1 MHAVRVESFG
11 EPAEVAKAQDV
22 SDVAAGAGQA
32 VIRMLRAPVN
42 PSDLMTIRGTY
53 TVRPKLPFT
62 PGYEG
67 VGIVEQAP
75 GLMGRLF
82 LGKRVVVLQSQ
93 TGTWGERAVAP
104 IRSLI
109 PVPRDMS
116 DEQAA
121 MFFVNPATAYLLTR
135 EVLSLGN
142 EDWLLQSA
150 ATSAVGRA
158 VIRLGRKFGFR
169 TINLVR
175 RESDVE
181 PLRQLGADRVVVVN
195 DSPIF
200 REQLQPIVAECC
212 GTAGLKAAID
222 PVGGE
227 TGTAAASVL
236 GNGGRLVLYGSL
248 TDQPISVDP
257 RHLLTVGATIS
268 SFWLGRTMA
277 ERSLLSKLK
286 LIRALTNLHREGV
299 FETDV
304 AANYS
309 LSDVAQACKHAEQPG
324 KRGKVILRCDSTK

>member
-11 EPAEVAKAQDV
+11 EPAEVVRLEDV
-22 SDVAAGAGQA
+22 SDMTAAAGQA

-53 TVRPKLPFT
+53 TVRPQLPFT

-75 GLMGRLF
+75 GLLGRLF

-93 TGTWGERAVAP
+93 TGTWGERAIAP

-109 PVPRDMS
+109 PVPRAMA

-135 EVLSLGN
+135 EVLALGSG
-142 EDWLLQSA
+142 EWLLQSA

-195 DSPIF
+195 DP
-200 REQLQPIVAECC
+200 ETLPQQLQPVVAECC

-236 GNGGRLVLYGSL
+236 GNGGRLILYGSL
-248 TDQPISVDP
+248 SSQPISVDP

-268 SFWLGRTMA
+268 SFWLGRTMV
-277 ERSLLSKLK
+277 ERSLVSKLK
-286 LIRALTNLHREGV
+286 LIQVLTNLHREGV
-299 FETDV
+299 FETEV

-309 LSDVAQACKHAEQPG
+309 LSEVAQACQHAEQPG
-324 KRGKVILRCDSTK
+324 KRGKVILRCESTP

>member
-1 MHAVRVESFG
+1 
-11 EPAEVAKAQDV
+11 
-22 SDVAAGAGQA
+22 
-32 VIRMLRAPVN
+32 
-42 PSDLMTIRGTY
+42 
-53 TVRPKLPFT
+53 
-62 PGYEG
+62 
-67 VGIVEQAP
+67 
-75 GLMGRLF
+75 
-82 LGKRVVVLQSQ
+82 
-93 TGTWGERAVAP
+93 
-104 IRSLI
+104 
-109 PVPRDMS
+109 MS

-236 GNGGRLVLYGSL
+236 GNGGRLILYGSL

-257 RHLLTVGATIS
+257 RHLLTVGATIC

-286 LIRALTNLHREGV
+286 LIRTLTNLHREGV
-299 FETDV
+299 FETEV
-304 AANYS
+304 AANYP
-309 LSDVAQACKHAEQPG
+309 LSEVAQACKHAEQPG
-324 KRGKVILRCDSTK
+324 KRGKVILRCDSRQ

>member
-1 MHAVRVESFG
+1 MHAVRVETFG
-11 EPAEVAKAQDV
+11 EPTEVTRFKEVPDV
-22 SDVAAGAGQA
+22 SAASGQA

-53 TVRPKLPFT
+53 TMRPQLPFT

-75 GLMGRLF
+75 GLLGRF
-82 LGKRVVVLQSQ
+82 FRGKRVAVLQSQ
-93 TGTWGERAVAP
+93 TGTWGQRAVAP
-104 IRSLI
+104 LRSLI

-135 EVLSLGN
+135 EVLALESG
-142 EDWLLQSA
+142 DWLLQSA

-181 PLRQLGADRVVVVN
+181 PLRQLGADRVVIIN
-195 DSPIF
+195 DLKTLTEQF
-200 REQLQPIVAECC
+200 RSVIIECC

-236 GNGGRLVLYGSL
+236 GNGGRLILYGSL
-248 TDQPISVDP
+248 TGEPISVDP
-257 RHLLTVGATIS
+257 RHLLTVGATVS

-277 ERSLLSKLK
+277 ERSILSKLK

-299 FETDV
+299 FETEV
-304 AANYS
+304 AAHYS
-309 LSDVAQACKHAEQPG
+309 LSEVAQACQHAEQPG
-324 KRGKVILRCDSTK
+324 KRGKVILRCDSTQ